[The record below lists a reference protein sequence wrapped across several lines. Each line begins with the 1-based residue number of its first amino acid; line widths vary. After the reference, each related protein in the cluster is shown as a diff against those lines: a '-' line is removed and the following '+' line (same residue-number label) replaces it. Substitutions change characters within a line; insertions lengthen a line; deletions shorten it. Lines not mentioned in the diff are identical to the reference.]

1 MTTREQAERLK
12 VLRERHPEKCE
23 RDLMESLA
31 TIKEG
36 DEAIKL
42 IRTRF
47 EGIPSEEIERETV
60 NAVREVRAEAAG

>member
-1 MTTREQAERLK
+1 M
-12 VLRERHPEKCE
+12 LRERHPEKCE

-47 EGIPSEEIERETV
+47 EGIPSAAERQGEA
-60 NAVREVRAEAAG
+60 NAPPRSP

>member
-1 MTTREQAERLK
+1 VTTREQAERLK

-47 EGIPSEEIERETV
+47 EGIPSAAERQGEA
-60 NAVREVRAEAAG
+60 NAPPRSP